1 MTLFKDRIDAG
12 HRLAVT
18 LKERVQGHDILV
30 LALPRGGVPI
40 GSVVAEALGADLD
53 VFLVRKLGVPWHQ
66 ELAMGAISSG
76 GMTVMNESI
85 LRTMNVS
92 QAEIDSVIDRER
104 NELSRRERLYR
115 GDRPPPAISDRTII
129 VVDDGLATGSSMR
142 AALQALR
149 KQEPGFLATAVPVG
163 PADVCRQ
170 LAKEADEAICLF
182 TPSPFEAVGRWFV
195 QFEQTSDQEVQ
206 SYLHQAWSQSDTD

>member
-30 LALPRGGVPI
+30 LALPRGGVPV

-115 GDRPPPAISDRTII
+115 GDRPPPVISDRTII

-195 QFEQTSDQEVQ
+195 RFEQTSDQEVQ
-206 SYLHQAWSQSDTD
+206 TYLHQAWSQGDAD